1 MSSLWTR
8 GGLTW
13 RALGLRLWRQIYEDE
28 LLARCAE
35 LAYFFLFSIFPLLL
49 FLTTLLGYLAGADEG
64 LRTDLFRLIARLSPS
79 RDVTILLR
87 NTLGEITQ
95 ARTGAKLSLSLAAAL
110 WVASNGM
117 LAVSRTLNHAYGLK
131 ETRRWWWRR
140 IVALALTLCFS
151 LLVVAALV
159 LIFSGGSLG
168 EAFADRL
175 GFGIPFAVA
184 WHFFVRWP
192 LILIFVVASFEM
204 VYNFAPNLGKR
215 PSRNWFTP
223 GGIAGVG
230 LWLLACYG
238 LRLYL
243 AYFHSYSTTYGSLG
257 AVILLL
263 VWFYLTAFALL
274 MGGEINS
281 EIGRLVSSEWPRRDP
296 SRPYRRRRLVP
307 FRPGRHSSL
316 PSPAPQQLRQEHD
329 RRPIGGQHGRGQQQA
344 EAGVG
349 LEGREGEHQET
360 EG

>member
-1 MSSLWTR
+1 MSSIWTR

-13 RALGLRLWRQIYEDE
+13 RELGLRLWRQIYEDE

-49 FLTTLLGYLAGADEG
+49 FLTTLLGYAGAHSG
-64 LRTDLFRLIARLSPS
+64 LRADLFRLIARFSPS
-79 RDVTILLR
+79 RDITVLLR

-95 ARTGAKLSLSLAAAL
+95 ARTGTKLALSLAVAL

-131 ETRRWWWRR
+131 ETRRWWRRR
-140 IVALALTLCFS
+140 IMALVLTLVFS

-175 GFGIPFAVA
+175 GLGIPFAVS
-184 WHFFVRWP
+184 WRFFVRWP
-192 LILIFVVASFEM
+192 LILIFAIISFEL

-215 PSRNWFTP
+215 PSRRWFTP
-223 GGIAGVG
+223 GGVVGVG
-230 LWLLACYG
+230 LWLLASYG

-243 AYFHSYSTTYGSLG
+243 AYFRSYSTTYGSLG

-274 MGGEINS
+274 MGGEVNS
-281 EIGRLVSSEWPRRDP
+281 EIGRLLFSEWPRRDP
-296 SRPYRRRRLVP
+296 SLPYRHRRLVP
-307 FRPGRHSSL
+307 FRP
-316 PSPAPQQLRQEHD
+316 
-329 RRPIGGQHGRGQQQA
+329 RRSRKS
-344 EAGVG
+344 
-349 LEGREGEHQET
+349 
-360 EG
+360 